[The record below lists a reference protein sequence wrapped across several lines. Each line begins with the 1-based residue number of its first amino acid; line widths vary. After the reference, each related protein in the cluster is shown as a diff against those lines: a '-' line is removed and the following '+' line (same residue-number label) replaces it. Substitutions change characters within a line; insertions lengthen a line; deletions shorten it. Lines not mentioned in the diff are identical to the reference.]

1 MSSNPNNS
9 PPNIGVL
16 ADNLART
23 ASILQLLL
31 GSLQGDT
38 ESRNALLVHL
48 GSLMGPSPAPTAPEP
63 QAASSPALLVDAPP
77 ADIVQ
82 DELAPTTTA
91 ALVDHTPTEPS
102 PATVVVQELDAS
114 PTLDLPTFNTLP
126 DAPSST
132 STSMSTIA
140 PSRTPSP
147 SLLGHLDPPSP
158 LTPTVSPNHP
168 VSAPDAAVPVD
179 PTTPTCQT
187 LNASASGLDRLPANS
202 PLTGHMSLDH
212 PLVLC
217 MGSTPPA
224 LTPPRYP
231 AKPVVEITQRPA
243 CALKCARV
251 KSPSPSLTPPPSTSG
266 TSSSNLAPTPSTS
279 SSPPSLPSLSNTK
292 MLVVLHEALRA
303 ATEVLDQA
311 SKGHVVSKKALGK
324 RKLRN

>member
-212 PLVLC
+212 PLVSLNFLR
-217 MGSTPPA
+217 S
-224 LTPPRYP
+224 
-231 AKPVVEITQRPA
+231 
-243 CALKCARV
+243 
-251 KSPSPSLTPPPSTSG
+251 SPSQSRLFEIQNADCLGESGLQWRVYHPNWHIELIECTSKDGGFPIYPPVPCD
-266 TSSSNLAPTPSTS
+266 
-279 SSPPSLPSLSNTK
+279 
-292 MLVVLHEALRA
+292 RC
-303 ATEVLDQA
+303 
-311 SKGHVVSKKALGK
+311 HVA
-324 RKLRN
+324 